1 MIFPYLVLLVSC
13 LAILGYFARKNVTWT
28 KQVGTQGSIGMALIV
43 FIIAALIGWG
53 LDIWVD
59 WSVIPQY
66 MFVAGGALQIIA
78 IAFFAGLTM
87 LCLSMLSSA
96 AKVGTMVA

>member
-1 MIFPYLVLLVSC
+1 MIFPYLVLLVAC
-13 LAILGYFARKNVTWT
+13 LAVLGYFARKNVTWT
-28 KQVGTQGSIGMALIV
+28 KTTGTQGSLGMALVV

-53 LDIWVD
+53 LDAWIN
-59 WSVIPQY
+59 WSIIPQY
-66 MFVAGGALQIIA
+66 MLIAGGALQIIA
-78 IAFFAGLTM
+78 IAFFVGYAM